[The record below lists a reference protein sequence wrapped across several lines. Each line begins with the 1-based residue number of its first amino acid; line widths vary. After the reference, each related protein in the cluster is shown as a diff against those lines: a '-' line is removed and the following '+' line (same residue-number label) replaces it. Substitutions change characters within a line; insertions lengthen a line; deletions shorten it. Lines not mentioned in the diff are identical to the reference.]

1 MAVLVT
7 GGAGYIGSVATEL
20 LLRAG
25 EEVIVLDNLSRG
37 HRGAVDPAATFVKG
51 DTQDRALLDD
61 VFGRYDV
68 DTIMH
73 FAAFALVGE
82 SVQQPAV
89 YFGNNVSGSRT
100 LLDAALEGGVKHF
113 IFSSTCAVYGFP
125 GRVPVTEDL
134 PANPI
139 NPYGLSKR
147 MVEQILEWYA
157 RAYDFRYVA
166 LRYFNA
172 CGATAAHG
180 EDHDPETHLIPNVF
194 NAITGGGSPLK
205 VFGDDY
211 DTPDGTCVRDYVHV
225 VDLIDAHIKA
235 AEYLRSGGASDH
247 FNLGTETG
255 NSVLEVIRAVESVTG
270 RRVPYE
276 ITGRRQGDADKL
288 VASSAKAR
296 ERLGWRP
303 AKRDIRVVVEDAWRW
318 HRAHPNGYEDAGS
331 EG

>member
-37 HRGAVDPAATFVKG
+37 HRGAVDPAAIFVEG
-51 DTQDRALLDD
+51 DTRDRALLDS

-82 SVQQPAV
+82 SVQQPAI

-147 MVEQILEWYA
+147 MAEQILEWYA
-157 RAYDFRYVA
+157 RAYDFRYAA

-172 CGATAAHG
+172 CGATEAHG

-194 NAITGGGSPLK
+194 NAITGGGAPLK

-235 AEYLRSGGASDH
+235 AEYLRNGGASDH

-255 NSVLEVIRAVESVTG
+255 NSVLEVIRAVEAVTS
-270 RRVPYE
+270 RRAPYE
-276 ITGRRQGDADKL
+276 ITGRRPGDADKL

-318 HRAHPNGYEDAGS
+318 HRAHPNGYG
-331 EG
+331 G

>member
-7 GGAGYIGSVATEL
+7 GGAGYIGSVATEML
-20 LLRAG
+20 LETG
-25 EEVIVLDNLSRG
+25 EDVIVLDNLSRG
-37 HRGAVDPAATFVKG
+37 HRAAVEPAAEFIKG
-51 DTQDRALLDD
+51 DTRDRTLLEGLFTRHDI
-61 VFGRYDV
+61 

-73 FAAFALVGE
+73 FAAFALVSE
-82 SVQQPAV
+82 SVQQPAI
-89 YFGNNVSGSRT
+89 YFDNNVSGSRT
-100 LLDAALEGGVKHF
+100 LLDAALGGGVKHF
-113 IFSSTCAVYGFP
+113 IFSSTCATYGFP
-125 GRVPVTEDL
+125 ERVPITEDL

-157 RAYDFRYVA
+157 KTYDFRYVA

-172 CGATAAHG
+172 CGGTEKHG
-180 EDHDPETHLIPNVF
+180 EHHDPETHLIPNVF
-194 NAITGGGSPLK
+194 NAILGDGDPLK

-211 DTPDGTCVRDYVHV
+211 DTPDGTCIRDYVHV

-235 AEYLRSGGASDH
+235 ANYLRNGGSSDC

-255 NSVLEVIRAVESVTG
+255 NSVLEVIRTVEAVTN

-276 ITGRRQGDADKL
+276 IAGRRPGDADKL

-296 ERLGWRP
+296 DRLGWQP

-318 HRAHPNGYEDAGS
+318 HQAHPNGYED
-331 EG
+331 

>member
-7 GGAGYIGSVATEL
+7 GGAGYIGSVATEML
-20 LLRAG
+20 LEAG
-25 EEVIVLDNLSRG
+25 EHVIVLDNLSRG
-37 HRGAVDPAATFVKG
+37 HRAAVEPAAEFIKG
-51 DTQDRALLDD
+51 DTRDRALLEGLFTRHDI
-61 VFGRYDV
+61 

-73 FAAFALVGE
+73 FAAFALVSE
-82 SVQQPAV
+82 SVQHPAI
-89 YFGNNVSGSRT
+89 YFDNNVSGSHT
-100 LLDAALEGGVKHF
+100 LLDAALGGGVKHF
-113 IFSSTCAVYGFP
+113 IFSSTCATYGFP
-125 GRVPVTEDL
+125 ERVPITEDL

-157 RAYDFRYVA
+157 KTYDFRYVA

-172 CGATAAHG
+172 CGATERHG

-194 NAITGGGSPLK
+194 HAITGDGEPLK

-211 DTPDGTCVRDYVHV
+211 DTADGTCIRDYVHV

-235 AEYLRSGGASDH
+235 ANYLRNGGSSDY

-255 NSVLEVIRAVESVTG
+255 NSVLEVIRAVEAVTN

-276 ITGRRQGDADKL
+276 IAGRRPGDADKL

-296 ERLGWRP
+296 DRLGWRP

-318 HRAHPNGYEDAGS
+318 HQAHPNGYED
-331 EG
+331 